1 MVMTETILTA
11 VNAIL
16 EETGITQAQLA
27 RDMGMDRQ
35 SLNAILRGR
44 AKPGRKALEF
54 LAEFAAAH
62 GPDSPGRMAESYAT
76 VPVQRIVGSMGG
88 GSLVDEG
95 GVESRVAFQ
104 AQWLR
109 ELGGPEHMI
118 CCHARGDSM
127 FPTIPDRA
135 LVLVDKERTEP
146 VHNRIFLVRH
156 EGAIFIKR
164 LWRETG
170 RMFLVSDLDD
180 SRMEVR
186 PGEDFEI
193 IGRLLWYGK
202 ELE

>member
-16 EETGITQAQLA
+16 EETGITQAKLA

-35 SLNAILRGR
+35 SVNAILRGR

-54 LAEFAAAH
+54 LADFAAAH
-62 GPDSPGRMAESYAT
+62 GPDSPGRLAETYAT
-76 VPVQRIVGSMGG
+76 VPVRRIVGSMGG

-109 ELGGPEHMI
+109 EHGGPESMI

-135 LVLVDKERTEP
+135 LCLVDTERTEP

-164 LWRETG
+164 LWRESG
-170 RMFLVSDLDD
+170 RLHLVSDLDD
-180 SRMEVR
+180 TRVEVR

-202 ELE
+202 ELD